1 MTDPVR
7 TSAPSSSARARRPG
21 STDVARL
28 AGVSQ
33 KTVSRVM
40 NDEPH
45 VREDVRVRVLQAARE
60 LGYRRN
66 NVARAL
72 NSGRTHRIGV
82 VSLGTALWGPA
93 TLLMAAE
100 RAARSTGYAVSL
112 VNTFEDD
119 PEGVVG
125 AIDALLEQGVDGIVL
140 SEPIDGGAVEVRVDV
155 PVLTL
160 GHFPALSAPRVLTVY
175 GAADVA
181 AEVATQHLLSLGHVT
196 VRHVAGPQRWWSAR
210 ERTQGWRRA
219 LQAAG
224 AEERPVLFGDWS
236 PASGHAAGRRLLA
249 EDPHL
254 TAVFVANDD
263 MAIGMMRALADGG
276 RRVPDDVSVVGFD
289 DIPSAAY
296 LSPPLTTV
304 GQDFD
309 VVAAD
314 GLRLLLRAIESPGEP
329 APPLPS
335 PSLPLVV
342 RGSTARP
349 GGYSARGR
357 SAS

>member
-1 MTDPVR
+1 M
-7 TSAPSSSARARRPG
+7 SAPSSSARARRPG

-140 SEPIDGGAVEVRVDV
+140 SEPIDGGAVEVRGDV

-160 GHFPALSAPRVLTVY
+160 GHFPALSAPHVLTVY
-175 GAADVA
+175 GAA
-181 AEVATQHLLSLGHVT
+181 
-196 VRHVAGPQRWWSAR
+196 
-210 ERTQGWRRA
+210 
-219 LQAAG
+219 
-224 AEERPVLFGDWS
+224 
-236 PASGHAAGRRLLA
+236 
-249 EDPHL
+249 
-254 TAVFVANDD
+254 
-263 MAIGMMRALADGG
+263 
-276 RRVPDDVSVVGFD
+276 
-289 DIPSAAY
+289 
-296 LSPPLTTV
+296 
-304 GQDFD
+304 

-314 GLRLLLRAIESPGEP
+314 AGVATRAAGSRCGGETGALRGLEPRLRSCGGAS
-329 APPLPS
+329 AP
-335 PSLPLVV
+335 
-342 RGSTARP
+342 RRRP
-349 GGYSARGR
+349 GLDRR
-357 SAS
+357 LRRE